1 MNPDKQSGSILF
13 TVLAGGAAGLGII
26 AAALWLYRP
35 LPASPGVPLE
45 ATAEYGE
52 RLIRHTPE
60 EMGPA
65 NPDPAMRYTGSHLD
79 CASCHLDSGRKPGTL
94 SLLQT
99 SSRYPRFSGRDGG
112 EGDLRDRIQGC
123 MTRSMNG
130 RELPRDGVQMVSMEL
145 YINSLWAQTQASSES
160 RVQPDEPPAFR
171 EPDRAADIA
180 AGQVVFEQRCA
191 VCHGI
196 DGLGLQATRD
206 IKDGYLFPPL
216 WGPDSYNN
224 GAGMNRV
231 LTAAMFIKARMPLG
245 QPDLTDDQ
253 AFDVSAY
260 INSKERPQMANL
272 EEDYPDRTTK
282 PVDSPYPPYADPFPV
297 EQHKFGPFGPIREY
311 YAAQTAA
318 RNAAQN
324 AAPGAGAR

>member
-1 MNPDKQSGSILF
+1 MTPAKQSGSILF
-13 TVLAGGAAGLGII
+13 TVVAGGVAGVSVIV
-26 AAALWLYRP
+26 AALWLTQSAWNSSAV
-35 LPASPGVPLE
+35 LPE

-79 CASCHLDSGRKPGTL
+79 CASCHLDSGQKPGTL

-130 RELPRDGVQMVSMEL
+130 RELPRDGVQMVSMEM
-145 YINSLWAQTQASSES
+145 YINSLWAQSEASSES
-160 RVQPDEPPAFR
+160 RLLAVEPPAFR
-171 EPDRAADIA
+171 EPDRAADIQ
-180 AGQVVFEQRCA
+180 AGQVVFEERCS
-191 VCHGI
+191 VCHGA
-196 DGLGLQATRD
+196 DGLGLKATLD

-231 LTAAMFIKARMPLG
+231 LTAALFIKARMPLG

-260 INSKERPQMANL
+260 INSKDRPQMANL
-272 EEDYPDRTTK
+272 ELDYPDRTTK

-297 EQHKFGPFGPIREY
+297 EQHKFGPFGPIREFH
-311 YAAQTAA
+311 ASQ
-318 RNAAQN
+318 RAQN
-324 AAPGAGAR
+324 P

>member
-1 MNPDKQSGSILF
+1 MTPAKQGGSILF

-26 AAALWLYRP
+26 VAALWLYQ
-35 LPASPGVPLE
+35 PAQSSNGIPLE

-52 RLIRHTPE
+52 RLIRDTPA

-65 NPDPAMRYTGSHLD
+65 HEDPEMRYTGSHLD
-79 CASCHLDSGRKPGTL
+79 CASCHLDSGREPGTL

-99 SSRYPRFSGRDGG
+99 ASRYPRFSGRDGG
-112 EGDLRDRIQGC
+112 DRDLRDRIQGC

-145 YINSLWAQTQASSES
+145 YINSLWAQSEASSAS
-160 RVQPDEPPAFR
+160 RLVADEPPAFR
-171 EPDRAADIA
+171 EPDRAADLQ

-191 VCHGI
+191 VCHGD
-196 DGLGLQATRD
+196 DGLGLQATLD

-231 LTAAMFIKARMPLG
+231 LTAALFIKARMPLG

-260 INSKERPQMANL
+260 INSQDRPQMANL
-272 EEDYPDRTTK
+272 ERDYPDRTTK

-297 EQHKFGPFGPIREY
+297 EQHKFGPFGPIREF
-311 YAAQTAA
+311 
-318 RNAAQN
+318 NASQRAQN
-324 AAPGAGAR
+324 P